1 LRKRRAIGDREIR
14 AVGIAV
20 SNVQVL
26 FAIAERHAQSFPMPE
41 SAFTVMAM
49 TSGAAAASADDAAA
63 RRRHLYR
70 RAPGVGP
77 IDPSN
82 SLRIRISRLGEMEVG
97 VR

>member
-1 LRKRRAIGDREIR
+1 M
-14 AVGIAV
+14 
-20 SNVQVL
+20 L

-49 TSGAAAASADDAAA
+49 TSGAAAVSADDAAA
-63 RRRHLYR
+63 RRRRLYW
-70 RAPGVGP
+70 RATRVGP
-77 IDPSN
+77 IEPSD